1 MKVYIAH
8 PRSRCTCYACSS
20 SSSRYEWGQLTAF
33 NSSSWFPIR
42 NFLLTWHVHIYIFE
56 YNCSCLSIFATLKQV
71 LISIK
76 RSGSMSY
83 DGKYELYIVK
93 YEHLV

>member
-1 MKVYIAH
+1 MKVYMAQ
-8 PRSRCTCYACSS
+8 PRVDLLVKHVCSSS

-33 NSSSWFPIR
+33 NSSSWFPIC

-71 LISIK
+71 LISIQNK
-76 RSGSMSY
+76 VQGQCHMMVSMNY
-83 DGKYELYIVK
+83 KL
-93 YEHLV
+93 

>member
-8 PRSRCTCYACSS
+8 PRSRFTSYACS

-33 NSSSWFPIR
+33 NSSSWFPIC

-71 LISIK
+71 LISIQS
-76 RSGSMSY
+76 SGSMSY

-93 YEHLV
+93 NEHLV